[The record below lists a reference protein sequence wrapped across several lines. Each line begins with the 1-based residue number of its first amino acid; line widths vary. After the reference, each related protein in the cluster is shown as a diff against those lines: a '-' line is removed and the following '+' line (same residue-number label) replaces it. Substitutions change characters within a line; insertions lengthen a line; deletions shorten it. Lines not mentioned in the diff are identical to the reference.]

1 MSAKTTFNSQIRLAT
16 HNDVP
21 SIINIMR
28 EVYIE
33 HGLIFEVSQEIP
45 DILDFERIYNQK
57 SATFFVLLVK
67 EEIIGTV
74 GVKIIESSE
83 AEIVRLYLK
92 RNFRGL
98 GFGYQLLKTAVN
110 WAQKQ
115 GKNHIELW
123 SFTQFTQ
130 GHSLYKKFGFTQL
143 DTRQMNDVNKTQM
156 YGFAFSS

>member
-45 DILDFERIYNQK
+45 DILDFDNIYNQK
-57 SATFFVLLVK
+57 SAAFFVLLVK

-74 GVKIIESSE
+74 GIKTIKSSE

-92 RNFRGL
+92 HDFRGL
-98 GFGYQLLKTAVN
+98 GFGYQLLKTAIN
-110 WAQKQ
+110 WAKEQ

-130 GHSLYKKFGFTQL
+130 GHSLYNKFGFTQL
-143 DTRQMNDVNKTQM
+143 ATRQMNDVNKTQM

>member
-16 HNDVP
+16 NHDVP

-28 EVYIE
+28 EVYTE

-45 DILDFERIYNQK
+45 DILNFDKIYNQK
-57 SATFFVLLVK
+57 TAAFFVLLLE
-67 EEIIGTV
+67 EEIIGTI
-74 GVKIIESSE
+74 GIKSIKSSE

-92 RNFRGL
+92 HDFRGL
-98 GFGYQLLKTAVN
+98 GFGYQLLKTAID
-110 WAQKQ
+110 WAQQQ

-130 GHSLYKKFGFTQL
+130 GHSLYKKFGFTQI

-156 YGFAFSS
+156 YGFAFSI